1 MKPHLAAVRER
12 SLKQTLEYGVGFL
25 HEGFSATERAVIE
38 RLFEA
43 GAIQVL
49 VATEQLC
56 WGMTMLAHLTV
67 IMDTKKF
74 DGRENRYVD
83 YPIHDVLQMMGRA
96 SRPGMDASGVC
107 VLLCQSSKKD
117 YYKKFIYE
125 PLPVESHLDQRITD
139 HMNAEIVMKTIEN
152 KQDAVDWLTWTFY
165 YRRLS
170 QNPNYY
176 GMQGVTHQHVSDHL
190 SEAVETAVEGLG
202 SAGCVVIEDQNDLV
216 AANLGLIASYYY
228 IRSSTIELFSKSV
241 QASTKRKGLLEIISA
256 ASEFD
261 QVPVRMG
268 EEGSLRSL
276 ANSLGIREAKG
287 EKLNEPH
294 TKALILLHAHFHRLP
309 LSTDLAHDQK
319 LVLAEMVRILQG
331 LVDVVSSNGWLTPAL
346 LAMELSQMTVQAM
359 TNNASPLLQ
368 LPHFT
373 AALVEKSKEA
383 EVEDIFDLMNA
394 EDKIRDKL
402 LKNMSDAQKADVAR
416 GCNRYPCITM
426 TYKITNEDQL
436 TVGGSARVQVK
447 LGRGAQLLAIKRITM
462 SSKPV
467 VNVKLDVDCPNEPGK
482 LPCTLYFMSD
492 SYMGCDQEYKFDL
505 KIGK

>member
-1 MKPHLAAVRER
+1 
-12 SLKQTLEYGVGFL
+12 
-25 HEGFSATERAVIE
+25 
-38 RLFEA
+38 
-43 GAIQVL
+43 
-49 VATEQLC
+49 
-56 WGMTMLAHLTV
+56 
-67 IMDTKKF
+67 
-74 DGRENRYVD
+74 
-83 YPIHDVLQMMGRA
+83 
-96 SRPGMDASGVC
+96 
-107 VLLCQSSKKD
+107 LLCQSSKKE

-190 SEAVETAVEGLG
+190 SEAVETAVESLA
-202 SAGCVVIEDQNDLV
+202 SAGCIAVEDQNDLT
-216 AANLGLIASYYY
+216 AANLGLISSYYY

-241 QASTKRKGLLEIISA
+241 QAGTKRKGLLEIISA

-268 EEGSLRSL
+268 EEGALRNL

-309 LSTDLAHDQK
+309 LSTDLAHDQRI
-319 LVLAEMVRILQG
+319 VLAEMVRILQG

-359 TNNASPLLQ
+359 TNNGSPLLQ
-368 LPHFT
+368 LPHFST
-373 AALVEKSKEA
+373 ALVEKAKEK
-383 EVEDIFDLMNA
+383 EVEDVFDLMNA
-394 EDKIRDKL
+394 EDKVRDSL

-416 GCNRYPCITM
+416 GCNRYPCISM
-426 TYKITNEDQL
+426 SYKVSNEDQL
-436 TVGGSARVQVK
+436 TVGGTARVQVK
-447 LGRGAQLLAIKRITM
+447 LERDAVESGPVGPVVAPYYPKEKDESWWLVVGSGSGPSAHLLAIKRITM

-467 VNVKLDVDCPNEPGK
+467 VNVKLDVECNEAGK
-482 LPCTLYFMSD
+482 QNCTLYFMSD
-492 SYMGCDQEYKFDL
+492 SYMGCDQEYKFEL
-505 KIGK
+505 KVK